1 MNRIYASPKL
11 LFGENA
17 LQGLEELP
25 PGPICIVTDPFLV
38 TSGGVKAVTQVLD
51 RQQRSYTIFS
61 EIEPDPSIQ
70 IVSRGLQH
78 IFRHKPDTVIALG
91 GGSAID
97 AAKAILYFCVRFKAG
112 FMDRKYIHKP
122 YFVAI
127 PTTSG
132 TGSEVTS
139 YAVGT
144 DRENNVKIPLSDQM
158 MIPDMAILDADFTK
172 TLPPD
177 LVANTGMDVLT
188 HAVEA
193 FVSRQANDFSD
204 MYAKSAAQIAFNHL
218 PALYRQIENQAL
230 REKMYTA
237 STMAGLAFTNSGLGI
252 NHSIA
257 HTLGAQFHIPHGR
270 ANAMLLPYSIAY
282 NAGLSPYRKEGVPH
296 RYAELARHLG
306 FDYPDDKMACRA
318 LIAVME
324 SFNQLLGI
332 PSSLKALGVERPV
345 LEEKLDGCIQTILSD
360 MCTASNPVEIAP
372 AQLRQLLLDVYEG
385 KALWK

>member
-1 MNRIYASPKL
+1 MNHIQASPKL

-17 LQGLEELP
+17 LQGLESLP
-25 PGPICIVTDPFLV
+25 PGPICIVTDPFMV
-38 TSGGVKAVTQVLD
+38 KSGGVHSVTRVLD
-51 RQQRSYTIFS
+51 RQQRGYTIFS

-70 IVSRGLQH
+70 IISRGLQH
-78 IFRHKPDTVIALG
+78 IFHHKPDSVIALG

-122 YFVAI
+122 FFVAI

-139 YAVGT
+139 YAVVT
-144 DRENNVKIPLSDQM
+144 DRENNVKIPLSDPV
-158 MIPDMAILDADFTK
+158 MIPDMAILDSDFTK

-193 FVSRQANDFSD
+193 FVSKQANDFSD
-204 MYAKSAAQIAFNHL
+204 MYAKSAAQMAFRYL
-218 PALYRQIENQAL
+218 PALYSQIDNPCL

-270 ANAMLLPYSIAY
+270 ANAMLLPYLIAF
-282 NAGLSPYRKEGVPH
+282 NAGLSPYGQEGVPH

-306 FDYPDDKMACRA
+306 FDYPDDKLACKA
-318 LIAVME
+318 LIAAVQVL
-324 SFNQLLGI
+324 NQMFGI
-332 PSSLKALGVERPV
+332 PTSLEELGVERRA
-345 LEEKLDGCIQTILSD
+345 LEQKLDGCIQTILDD
-360 MCTASNPVEIAP
+360 MCTPSNPVAITP
-372 AQLRQLLLDVYEG
+372 AQLRQLLLDVYKG
-385 KALWK
+385 KTLW